1 MSFRV
6 AGLIIALLVGAFS
19 WILTCAAWQFDQV
32 AAGVI
37 PLDPREF
44 ETLTVVTL
52 GTAGA
57 AEDHNRRGTSVA
69 AAVGTDVVL
78 VDAGRGVAEALR
90 AASIP
95 VSQPDVV
102 LLTHILPENTV
113 GLDDLLAAAWRN
125 GRREPIRLYGPPGT
139 AAVAK
144 AVVAS
149 IAPGAAARA
158 LALGDDGT
166 PPAFTVH
173 EFISSGDGTLGG
185 LSFAA
190 TSLPGGPLPALA
202 WRVEAE
208 GRSAVVSGTG
218 WGADALEAFAK
229 GSQLLVHDAVYV
241 PSPEEAAEHGLEEDP
256 ERLRRE
262 AAFYTHL
269 DDVGAVAR
277 RAGVGTLVL
286 VRLRPPPVYDLQIT
300 MRVDD
305 QFDGRIAVAQ
315 DGDEYVP

>member
-6 AGLIIALLVGAFS
+6 AGLVIAVLVGVFS

-57 AEDHNRRGTSVA
+57 AEDHNRRGTSI
-69 AAVGTDVVL
+69 AVGVGSDIVL

-90 AASIP
+90 AAKIP

-102 LLTHILPENTV
+102 LLTHLLPENTV

-125 GRREPIRLYGPPGT
+125 GRREPLRLYGPPGT
-139 AAVAK
+139 AALAEATVSA
-144 AVVAS
+144 
-149 IAPGAAARA
+149 IAPGAVARA
-158 LALGDDGT
+158 EAFGDDAT
-166 PPAFTVH
+166 PPAFSVQ
-173 EFISSGDGTLGG
+173 EFASEGRDTLGE

-190 TSLPGGPLPALA
+190 AALPGGPVPALA
-202 WRVEAE
+202 WRVEAR

-218 WGADALEAFAK
+218 WGAETLETFAK
-229 GSQLLVHDAVYV
+229 GAQLLVHDAAYV
-241 PSPEEAAEHGLEEDP
+241 PTPEEAAEHGLEEDP

-262 AAFYTHL
+262 AEFFTQL
-269 DDVGAVAR
+269 DEVGSVAR
-277 RAGVGTLVL
+277 RAGVGSLVL

-300 MRVDD
+300 MRVDE
-305 QFDGRIAVAQ
+305 QFDGRVAVAQ
-315 DGDEYVP
+315 DGDEFVP